1 MVVDALSRGSGYNVY
16 IVMDPSAALMVYW
29 YDHVLSHVL
38 SLLTI
43 SAWQRILKGYIIH
56 VTSQRLR
63 PVTPPASPSYLA
75 ARDVS
80 IVVPT
85 IQTGTDFIGAL
96 ASWLAN
102 DPLEIIVVTVDDQ
115 IQHLNRLIEKSL
127 AGTEYFRTTITV
139 LALSSAGKRKQ
150 MALGVEHA
158 KGSIIVFADDD
169 VFWQPL
175 LLRYVLAC
183 FEAKEVG
190 GVGTLQRAYLTEE
203 EPSGSSS
210 IWQRLADK
218 RLKRRNRNQAAMNY
232 LDGGV
237 TCLSGRTAA
246 YRSEIVKTPVF
257 IHCFTRDF
265 WLGRYLLDAG
275 DDTFCNQSL
284 IAKVCNINMQTAP
297 EAEVYTL
304 VLDSSVF
311 LKQVL
316 RWARNSKRSSI
327 RCLLG
332 VPKIWRFVEYSFMT
346 LY

>member
-1 MVVDALSRGSGYNVY
+1 MVVDDLSRPSGYDVD
-16 IVMDPSAALMVYW
+16 IIMDPSAVLMFYW
-29 YDHVLSHVL
+29 YDRVLSHAFPRLICNV
-38 SLLTI
+38 
-43 SAWQRILKGYIIH
+43 WQRIFKRYIIQ
-56 VTSQRLR
+56 VTSQRLK
-63 PVTPPASPSYLA
+63 PITPPASPSYVA

-80 IVVPT
+80 IIVPT

-102 DPLEIIVVTVDDQ
+102 DPLEIIVVTVEDQ
-115 IQHLNRLIEKSL
+115 VQHLNRLIKKSL
-127 AGTEYFRTTITV
+127 EGTEYSRKKIAV
-139 LALSSAGKRKQ
+139 LAVSSAGKRKQ
-150 MALGVEHA
+150 MARGVERA

-175 LLRYVLAC
+175 LLQYILAC

-190 GVGTLQRAYLTEE
+190 GVGTLQRAYLTDEE
-203 EPSGSSS
+203 SSDSSS

-246 YRSEIVKTPVF
+246 YRSEIVKSPVF
-257 IHCFTRDF
+257 TRCFTRDF

-275 DDTFCNQSL
+275 DDTFCTRWL
-284 IAKVCNINMQTAP
+284 IAKGWGIKMQTAP
-297 EAEVYTL
+297 EAEVYTV
-304 VLDSSVF
+304 VLDSPVF
-311 LKQVL
+311 LRQVL

-327 RCLLG
+327 RCILG
-332 VPKIWRFVEYSFMT
+332 VPKIWRFVEHSFMA
-346 LY
+346 L

>member
-1 MVVDALSRGSGYNVY
+1 MNG
-16 IVMDPSAALMVYW
+16 
-29 YDHVLSHVL
+29 
-38 SLLTI
+38 
-43 SAWQRILKGYIIH
+43 
-56 VTSQRLR
+56 
-63 PVTPPASPSYLA
+63 
-75 ARDVS
+75 
-80 IVVPT
+80 
-85 IQTGTDFIGAL
+85 
-96 ASWLAN
+96 
-102 DPLEIIVVTVDDQ
+102 
-115 IQHLNRLIEKSL
+115 LIEMSL
-127 AGTEYFRTTITV
+127 ADTAYSRTKVIV

-150 MALGVEHA
+150 MARGVEHA

-175 LLRYVLAC
+175 LLRYILAC
-183 FEAKEVG
+183 FEAKDVG
-190 GVGTLQRAYLTEE
+190 GVGTLQRAYLVDEE
-203 EPSGSSS
+203 SSGSSS

-232 LDGGV
+232 LDDGV

-246 YRSEIVKTPVF
+246 YRSEIVKSPVF

-275 DDTFCNQSL
+275 DDTFCTRWL
-284 IAKVCNINMQTAP
+284 IAKGWRIKMQTAP
-297 EAEVYTL
+297 EAEIYTV

-332 VPKIWRFVEYSFMT
+332 VPKIWRFVGLSFMA
-346 LY
+346 LL

>member
-1 MVVDALSRGSGYNVY
+1 
-16 IVMDPSAALMVYW
+16 MDPSAAMMAYW
-29 YDHVLSHVL
+29 YDHLLFHVF
-38 SLLTI
+38 LLLI
-43 SAWQRILKGYIIH
+43 SNAGQRIVEKYIIR
-56 VTSQRLR
+56 VTSQRLK
-63 PVTPPASPSYLA
+63 PVAPPASPSYLA

-80 IVVPT
+80 IIVPT
-85 IQTGTDFIGAL
+85 IQTSIEFVGVL

-115 IQHLNRLIEKSL
+115 VQHLNGLIGKCL
-127 AGTEYFRTTITV
+127 KGTEYSRTKVIV

-150 MALGVEHA
+150 MACGLEHA

-175 LLRYVLAC
+175 LLQYILAC
-183 FEAKEVG
+183 FEAKEIG
-190 GVGTLQRAYLTEE
+190 GVGTLQRAYLTDEE
-203 EPSGSSS
+203 LSETSS

-218 RLKRRNRNQAAMNY
+218 RLTRRNKKQAALNY

-246 YRSEIVKTPVF
+246 YRSEIVQSPNF
-257 IHCFTRDF
+257 IRCFTHDF

-275 DDTFCNQSL
+275 DDTFCTRWL
-284 IAKVCNINMQTAP
+284 IAKGWQIKMQPAQ
-297 EAEVYTL
+297 EAEVYTV

-332 VPKIWRFVEYSFMT
+332 IPKIWRFVEQFLHDFCSRETRRDAAF
-346 LY
+346 